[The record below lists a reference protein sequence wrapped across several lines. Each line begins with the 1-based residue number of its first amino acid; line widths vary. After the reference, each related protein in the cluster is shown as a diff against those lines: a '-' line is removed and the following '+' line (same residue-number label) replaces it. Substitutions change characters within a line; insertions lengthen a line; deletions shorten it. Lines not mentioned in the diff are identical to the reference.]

1 MQKLS
6 TAVKYLTIWNNF
18 TAVQATPATLGASM
32 IYFPVIGL
40 ALGLFLALI
49 NYLLAPYLAPEVLS
63 MILITALVVLT
74 GANHLTALKNSFAA
88 GAVGTSAK
96 KDDCGET
103 LGFIAIVLV
112 LLFKAA
118 AVDSMDEKLSFSLL
132 LTPVLARWGVLIFVY
147 GYQDR
152 CDEILRPSA
161 EQVKFWHLMLTTLGT
176 LALGF
181 YGLGKRGF
189 WIALALSILV
199 LSARSLLCRLRANLT
214 SHDLG
219 TIIELGE
226 TLSLIL
232 LASL

>member
-1 MQKLS
+1 
-6 TAVKYLTIWNNF
+6 
-18 TAVQATPATLGASM
+18 M
-32 IYFPVIGL
+32 I
-40 ALGLFLALI
+40 
-49 NYLLAPYLAPEVLS
+49 
-63 MILITALVVLT
+63 
-74 GANHLTALKNSFAA
+74 
-88 GAVGTSAK
+88 
-96 KDDCGET
+96 
-103 LGFIAIVLV
+103 
-112 LLFKAA
+112 LFKAA

-189 WIALALSILV
+189 WIALALSIFV
-199 LSARSLLCRLRANLT
+199 LSARSLLGRLRGNLT

-219 TIIELGE
+219 AMIELGE

-232 LASL
+232 FASL

>member
-1 MQKLS
+1 
-6 TAVKYLTIWNNF
+6 
-18 TAVQATPATLGASM
+18 M

-49 NYLLAPYLAPEVLS
+49 NYLLAPYLAPEILS
-63 MILITALVVLT
+63 MLLITALVVLT
-74 GANHLTALKNSFAA
+74 GGNHLIALKNSFSA
-88 GAVGTSAK
+88 GAVKTSAQK
-96 KDDCGET
+96 NDHGET

-181 YGLGKRGF
+181 YGLGKR
-189 WIALALSILV
+189 WILDRSRAFDFCFVGEKSAVSSPCQSDLPRSRRHDRTRRNAQPHPVRLAVNNAESF
-199 LSARSLLCRLRANLT
+199 RRN
-214 SHDLG
+214 G
-219 TIIELGE
+219 NF
-226 TLSLIL
+226 
-232 LASL
+232 

>member
-1 MQKLS
+1 MQKLF
-6 TAVKYLTIWNNF
+6 TAFKYLTIWGDF
-18 TAVQATPATLGASM
+18 AVVQASAAALGASM
-32 IYFPVIGL
+32 IYFPVLGL
-40 ALGLFLALI
+40 ALGLVLALI
-49 NYLLAPYLAPEVLS
+49 NYVLAPYLAPEVLS

-74 GANHLTALKNSFAA
+74 GGSHLTALKNSFGA
-88 GAVGTSAK
+88 GAVKTSAK
-96 KDDCGET
+96 KDDRGET

-118 AVDSMDEKLSFSLL
+118 TIDSMDEKLSFSLL

-152 CDEILRPSA
+152 CDEILRLSA

-181 YGLGKRGF
+181 YGFGRRGF
-189 WIALALSILV
+189 WIALALSLFV

-214 SHDLG
+214 YHDLG
-219 TIIELGE
+219 AMIELGE